1 MKRSLVRNSTYL
13 GGYIHYVDLNRN
25 VVYPSLYFGP
35 DDISKQ
41 SSVEIKELRSDED
54 SDNEQPDDLNHSHVW
69 CYNDEEQESNYKINK
84 EARERR
90 RHVQNENNEI
100 YNELFDQMCTE
111 FYGIDCHSSFD
122 GAKVNQDK
130 GFTIIKNNPPY
141 DTSSDEEYDVV
152 ENDDT
157 FNINDIKNEKYCADD
172 LVKYSNG
179 FREKRTIWIFSEK
192 NRSALSG
199 HDYGLINIPDIDSS
213 STITEDEEP
222 TRDINV
228 GSVRRLATPIPT
240 YIPKLCLPLSPTL
253 PTVTEVVE
261 TNNKSSSNVSETYNK
276 TVTPQMPRN
285 NWVQEIKTANK
296 ETGQECTANNSQ
308 IMPKNT
314 LTPREKRRLKNNI
327 DNKTFTIN
335 EIIEV
340 PIVSNSLETDVTNP
354 DVTEKVIKISQLNE
368 PNVEKNTKDDVD
380 SKSSSEELP
389 NYLQKPQIKVNRKT
403 KPHSE
408 IITEPLEKPDGNWIG
423 DEAEKTSEIYN
434 YDKEMTSVQRVTA
447 VDIDSSRSV
456 ANKFSVANMALMKPA
471 AWTQYLPITGS
482 VPSLHLSFE
491 TNYESE
497 TKSCLKKFFK
507 YVNCC
512 RK

>member
-1 MKRSLVRNSTYL
+1 M
-13 GGYIHYVDLNRN
+13 
-25 VVYPSLYFGP
+25 
-35 DDISKQ
+35 
-41 SSVEIKELRSDED
+41 RSDED
-54 SDNEQPDDLNHSHVW
+54 SDNEQPDVNHSHVW

-90 RHVQNENNEI
+90 RHIQNENNDI

-111 FYGIDCHSSFD
+111 FYGIDCHTSFD
-122 GAKVNQDK
+122 GAKIDQDQR
-130 GFTIIKNNPPY
+130 FTIINNNPPY
-141 DTSSDEEYDVV
+141 DTSSDEDYVL

-157 FNINDIKNEKYCADD
+157 FNINDIKNDKYCADD
-172 LVKYSNG
+172 LVQYSNG

-192 NRSALSG
+192 NRRALSG
-199 HDYGLINIPDIDSS
+199 PDYGLININDIDSS
-213 STITEDEEP
+213 STVTEDEEP
-222 TRDINV
+222 TRDVSV

-276 TVTPQMPRN
+276 TATPQMPRN
-285 NWVQEIKTANK
+285 NWVQEM
-296 ETGQECTANNSQ
+296 ETTNNETEQECTSNNSQ
-308 IMPKNT
+308 IMPNNT

-340 PIVSNSLETDVTNP
+340 PIVSSSLETDVTNP
-354 DVTEKVIKISQLNE
+354 DVTEKVIKISELNE
-368 PNVEKNTKDDVD
+368 PNVEKITKDDVD
-380 SKSSSEELP
+380 SKSSLEEMP
-389 NYLQKPQIKVNRKT
+389 NYLQKPQIKVNKP
-403 KPHSE
+403 KPHLE

-423 DEAEKTSEIYN
+423 DGTEKTSEIYE
-434 YDKEMTSVQRVTA
+434 YDKEMTSVNKVTA
-447 VDIDSSRSV
+447 NDVDSNKSV
-456 ANKFSVANMALMKPA
+456 ANKFSVANMPLMKPA

-497 TKSCLKKFFK
+497 TKSCLKRFFK